1 MPYFVEEFVVF
12 VVGASGVDSETVEAG
27 AFLLHRGGAGDYPHD
42 GKKYPGYLFS
52 PVRFRR
58 GGGMVIF
65 AVERG
70 HGHGHGY
77 H

>member
-1 MPYFVEEFVVF
+1 MEF
-12 VVGASGVDSETVEAG
+12 AG
-27 AFLLHRGGAGDYPHD
+27 ARVSGDGVRGRGALSAGLLRGGAGDYPHD

-52 PVRFRR
+52 PVRFRG

-65 AVERG
+65 AGERG